1 MILSKMTPPTDW
13 LTVPL
18 SHIEEE
24 LRNFDGW
31 VLCGGHS
38 VALLTGKDTRPH
50 GDIDIGV
57 FRTRILDFLNLFAE
71 ERVFLCR
78 QGNHEKWRGENIP
91 GDIHDIWIANENVT
105 HWLFQIMIFDDCEDQ
120 VYYRR
125 NPRISWSKKCHS
137 VNIDHIRVLNPFV
150 TFLFKANKNTQEE
163 REVHDLV
170 KLIEG
175 VGMFTFSN
183 TPSLPIGQTAFP
195 FSNSNLQP
203 PELTH
208 E

>member
-1 MILSKMTPPTDW
+1 MTPPTNW

-18 SHIEEE
+18 SHIEGE
-24 LRNFDGW
+24 LRDFDGW

-38 VALLTGKDTRPH
+38 VALLTGKDTRTH

-57 FRTRILDFLNLFAE
+57 FRTRISDCLNQFAE
-71 ERVFLCR
+71 ERVYLCR
-78 QGNHEKWRGENIP
+78 QGTHERWRGGKVA
-91 GDIHDIWIANENVT
+91 GDIHDIWITDQNLT
-105 HWLFQIMIFDDCEDQ
+105 HWLFQIMIFDDREDQ
-120 VYYRR
+120 VFYRR
-125 NPRISWSKKCHS
+125 NPRIAWSKKHHS
-137 VNIDHIRVLNPFV
+137 VNIDQIRVLNPFV

-163 REVHDLV
+163 KEVHDLI

-175 VGMFTFSN
+175 IGMFT
-183 TPSLPIGQTAFP
+183 SLQIGQTPFP
-195 FSNSNLQP
+195 DPNPNLQP